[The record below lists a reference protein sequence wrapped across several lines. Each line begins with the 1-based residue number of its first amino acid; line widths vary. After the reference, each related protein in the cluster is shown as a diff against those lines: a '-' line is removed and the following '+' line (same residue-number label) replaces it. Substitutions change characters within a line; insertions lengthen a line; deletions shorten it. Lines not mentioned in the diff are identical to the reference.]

1 MDPHYSCTCMY
12 IVITRKY
19 GAVLEKPDE
28 QRALAVPRGPT
39 RALGKFPFFLGDLI
53 LRELAT
59 LHHQR
64 QMVRARGAGTLVQR
78 G

>member
-1 MDPHYSCTCMY
+1 MY
-12 IVITRKY
+12 LYVVITRKY

-59 LHHQR
+59 LMYTIKGKWFVHEAQ
-64 QMVRARGAGTLVQR
+64 ALLSNEDEDG
-78 G
+78 